1 MVPKHRVYNL
11 YGFRLQSQ
19 MQLACPQGQMH
30 ASRPDVELVEYSAS
44 DVRQACK
51 LGGTLVEASDFYR
64 LTRLRDG
71 SIYLLWPGLFEFLI
85 SSDGSR
91 IGWRNLNGTPREAL
105 QEYLLGQVLSFAM
118 LVRGIE
124 PLHATAVVV
133 GGGAIAF
140 LGDSGYGK
148 SSLGAS
154 FVRENYPLLTDDV
167 LVLEQRTKDLLAH
180 PGMPRIKLFPEMSG
194 SMFQGCEGTPMN
206 RWTRKTIF
214 ALNARQHQASAIP
227 LRTLYVLSPPG
238 HLSRKV
244 TLRKMSERE
253 AFMSVLKNTFNDVLL
268 SPTRLKRQ
276 FEFARSIKAL
286 VPVKALSYPRTV
298 TALPRV
304 VEAILSDQMRA
315 GRTE

>member
-1 MVPKHRVYNL
+1 MVPIHRVYNL

-19 MQLACPQGQMH
+19 MQLACPQGQTH

-64 LTRLRDG
+64 VTRLREG
-71 SIYLLWPGLFEFLI
+71 AIYLLWPGLFEFLI
-85 SSDGSR
+85 SADGSR
-91 IGWRNLNGTPREAL
+91 IGWRNLDGTPREAL

-154 FVRENYPLLTDDV
+154 FVRENHPLLTDDV
-167 LVLEQRTKDLLAH
+167 LVLERCGRQMLAH

-194 SMFQGCEGTPMN
+194 SMFQGREGTPMN

-214 ALNARQHQASAIP
+214 ALNAQQHQASAIP

-238 HLSRKV
+238 KYREV

-276 FEFARSIKAL
+276 FEFARSIKTL

-304 VEAILSDQMRA
+304 VEAILSDQMRQ

>member
-1 MVPKHRVYNL
+1 
-11 YGFRLQSQ
+11 
-19 MQLACPQGQMH
+19 
-30 ASRPDVELVEYSAS
+30 
-44 DVRQACK
+44 
-51 LGGTLVEASDFYR
+51 
-64 LTRLRDG
+64 
-71 SIYLLWPGLFEFLI
+71 
-85 SSDGSR
+85 
-91 IGWRNLNGTPREAL
+91 
-105 QEYLLGQVLSFAM
+105 
-118 LVRGIE
+118 
-124 PLHATAVVV
+124 VVV

-148 SSLGAS
+148 SSLGAG
-154 FVRENYPLLTDDV
+154 FVRENHPLLTDDV
-167 LVLEQRTKDLLAH
+167 LVLERRGRQMLAH

-227 LRTLYVLSPPG
+227 LRTIYVLSPPG
-238 HLSRKV
+238 KYRKV

-276 FEFARSIKAL
+276 FEFATSIKTL
-286 VPVKALSYPRTV
+286 VPMKALSYPRTV
-298 TALPRV
+298 TALPKV
-304 VEAILSDQMRA
+304 VEAILSDQMRE

>member
-1 MVPKHRVYNL
+1 MVHKRRLYNL
-11 YGFRLQSQ
+11 HGFRVESQ
-19 MQLACPQGQMH
+19 MQLDCPQGQMH

-51 LGGTLVEASDFYR
+51 LGGMLVEASDFYR
-64 LTRLRDG
+64 LFRLRDG
-71 SIYLLWPGLFEFLI
+71 SIHLRWPGLFEFLI
-85 SSDGSR
+85 SPDGSR
-91 IGWRNLNGTPREAL
+91 IGWRNLDGTPREAL
-105 QEYLLGQVLSFAM
+105 QEYLLGQVLSFVM

-167 LVLEQRTKDLLAH
+167 LVLEQRAQDLLAH

-194 SMFQGCEGTPMN
+194 SMFQGADGTPMN

-214 ALNARQHQASAIP
+214 ALNAWQHQASAIP

-238 HLSRKV
+238 NRSRKV
-244 TLRKMSERE
+244 SLRKMSERE

-276 FEFARSIKAL
+276 FEFARSIKTL

-298 TALPRV
+298 TALPGV
-304 VEAILSDQMRA
+304 VEAILSDQMRE